1 MYAIHDST
9 SPPQAVN
16 EDALG
21 PASCEIVRPRMS
33 VRSLRTAVQPELE
46 DVCIITC
53 GGPTTIYMVPRTHA
67 ASAYGLVCAYMAFSR
82 DDQMTLRSDM

>member
-53 GGPTTIYMVPRTHA
+53 GGRTNHNIHGSTHSCSVCVRTCMCIHGLLPR
-67 ASAYGLVCAYMAFSR
+67 
-82 DDQMTLRSDM
+82 